1 MENEEEE
8 EEGEGGLEQ
17 NCPPN
22 PYQMHPPPEGSCT
35 TDGEMPARLRAEG
48 PRGVT
53 VPASPAGRGPAG
65 PRVPAALA
73 TPRGALSLF
82 GQPHRYKRIPIQKL
96 SFLHRPFK
104 NQNIPA
110 EVSVHRVFI
119 SALMSRRHL
128 SHLWL
133 FYR

>member
-22 PYQMHPPPEGSCT
+22 PYQMHPPPEGCCT

-48 PRGVT
+48 PRGVSRAR
-53 VPASPAGRGPAG
+53 VASRPWPGGPSRPGGTGYTTWG
-65 PRVPAALA
+65 PVTLWTAPPLQ
-73 TPRGALSLF
+73 THSDPKVNFS
-82 GQPHRYKRIPIQKL
+82 P
-96 SFLHRPFK
+96 SPFK
-104 NQNIPA
+104 SQNIPA
-110 EVSVHRVFI
+110 EVGFRRVFI
-119 SALMSRRHL
+119 SALMSRRNL

-133 FYR
+133 LYR